1 MNIVMKQ
8 IIKKIREYD
17 NIVLARHI
25 GPDPDAL
32 ASEIALRDSIKLTFP
47 KKNVYA
53 VGNAV
58 AKFKYFGDL
67 DRINDETL
75 EKPLLIVLDVPN
87 KSRIDG
93 INYDNYDYVIR
104 IDHHPNVEDIAN
116 LEMVNDKASSTCEL
130 IVELIN
136 NTKLKMN
143 QQIAENLFLGI
154 VADSDRFL
162 LSYTTPHTFRL
173 VTMLIEEYNLDIGKL
188 YKNLYVRPINE
199 VKFQSYIALNMT
211 ITENNF
217 GYIKLDKKIM
227 DEFNVD
233 SSAAS
238 NMVNNFNFIK
248 ELNCWA
254 FSSYDEKNEI
264 HKINIRSRG
273 PIINTVAQKYNG
285 GGHMFASG
293 ARIKLESD
301 VDNLF
306 KDLDEVSKKYNEENN
321 LK

>member
-8 IIKKIREYD
+8 IIKKIKEYD

-67 DRINDETL
+67 DRINDENL
-75 EKPLLIVLDVPN
+75 EKPLLIILDVPN

-104 IDHHPNVEDIAN
+104 IDHHPNVEEIAD
-116 LEMVNDKASSTCEL
+116 LELVDDKASSTCEL

-136 NTKLKMN
+136 NTKLKMTKS
-143 QQIAENLFLGI
+143 IAENLFLGI

-162 LSYTTPHTFRL
+162 LSYTTPKTFKL
-173 VTMLIEEYNLDIGKL
+173 VTMLIEENNLDISKL
-188 YKNLYVRPINE
+188 YKSLYMRPINE
-199 VKFQSYIALNMT
+199 VRFQSYIALNMVVT
-211 ITENNF
+211 
-217 GYIKLDKKIM
+217 
-227 DEFNVD
+227 
-233 SSAAS
+233 
-238 NMVNNFNFIK
+238 
-248 ELNCWA
+248 
-254 FSSYDEKNEI
+254 
-264 HKINIRSRG
+264 
-273 PIINTVAQKYNG
+273 
-285 GGHMFASG
+285 
-293 ARIKLESD
+293 
-301 VDNLF
+301 
-306 KDLDEVSKKYNEENN
+306 
-321 LK
+321 

>member
-8 IIKKIREYD
+8 IIRKIREYD

-53 VGNAV
+53 VGNSV
-58 AKFKYFGDL
+58 AKFKYFGEL
-67 DRINDETL
+67 DRINDENL
-75 EKPLLIVLDVPN
+75 EKTLLIILDVPN

-104 IDHHPNVEDIAN
+104 IDHHPNVEQLADI
-116 LEMVNDKASSTCEL
+116 EMVDDKASSTCEL

-143 QQIAENLFLGI
+143 KSIAENLFLGI

-162 LSYTTPHTFRL
+162 LSYTTPKTFTV
-173 VTMLIEEYNLDIGKL
+173 VTMLIEEYKLDIGNL
-188 YKNLYVRPINE
+188 YKNLYMRPINE
-199 VKFQSYIALNMT
+199 VRFQSYIALNMI
-211 ITENNF
+211 ITDNDF

-227 DEFNVD
+227 DEFKVD

-238 NMVNNFNFIK
+238 NMINNFNFIK
-248 ELNCWA
+248 ELKCWA
-254 FSSYDEKNEI
+254 FSSYDEKNDI

-273 PIINTVAQKYNG
+273 PIINQVAQKYNG
-285 GGHMFASG
+285 GGHMYASG

-306 KDLDEVSKKYNEENN
+306 KDLDETTRKYNEEN
-321 LK
+321 K

>member
-8 IIKKIREYD
+8 IIKKIKEYD

-67 DRINDETL
+67 DRINDENL
-75 EKPLLIVLDVPN
+75 EKPLLIILDVPN

-104 IDHHPNVEDIAN
+104 IDHHPNVEEIAD
-116 LEMVNDKASSTCEL
+116 LELVDDKASSTCEL

-136 NTKLKMN
+136 NTKLKMTKS
-143 QQIAENLFLGI
+143 IAENLFLGI

-162 LSYTTPHTFRL
+162 LSYTTPKTFKL
-173 VTMLIEEYNLDIGKL
+173 VTMLIEENDLDISKL
-188 YKNLYVRPINE
+188 YKSLYMRPINE
-199 VKFQSYIALNMT
+199 VRFQSYIALNMVV
-211 ITENNF
+211 TENNF
-217 GYIKLDKKIM
+217 GYIKLDKKVM
-227 DEFNVD
+227 DEFGVD

-238 NMVNNFNFIK
+238 NMINNFNFIK

-273 PIINTVAQKYNG
+273 PVINVVAQKYNG

-301 VDNLF
+301 VDKLF
-306 KDLDEVSKKYNEENN
+306 EDLDEASKKYNSENN
-321 LK
+321 S

>member
-1 MNIVMKQ
+1 MNIVMKN
-8 IIKKIREYD
+8 IIKKIKEYN
-17 NIVLARHI
+17 NIVIARHI

-32 ASEIALRDSIKLTFP
+32 ASQIALRDSIKQTFP

-104 IDHHPNVEDIAN
+104 IDHHPNVETIAD
-116 LEMVNDKASSTCEL
+116 LELVDDKASSTCEL
-130 IVELIN
+130 IVQLIN
-136 NTKLKMN
+136 NTKLIMN
-143 QQIAENLFLGI
+143 KTIAENLFLGI

-162 LSYTTPHTFRL
+162 LSYTTPTTFKL
-173 VTMLIEEYNLDIGKL
+173 VTMLIEEYNLDITKL
-188 YKNLYVRPINE
+188 YNNLYERPINE

-211 ITENNF
+211 VTENKF

-227 DEFNVD
+227 NEFNVD

-248 ELNCWA
+248 ELKCWA

-264 HKINIRSRG
+264 YKINIRSRG
-273 PIINTVAQKYNG
+273 PVINTVAQKYNG
-285 GGHMFASG
+285 GGHMYASG

-301 VDNLF
+301 VDKLF
-306 KDLDEVSKKYNEENN
+306 VDLDNETKKYNEENN
-321 LK
+321 

>member
-1 MNIVMKQ
+1 MFNNIKQ
-8 IIKKIREYD
+8 IAKKIKEYKE
-17 NIVLARHI
+17 IVIARHI

-32 ASEIALRDSIKLTFP
+32 ASEIALRDSIKLTYP

-53 VGNAV
+53 VGNSV
-58 AKFKYFGDL
+58 SKFKYFGEL
-67 DRINDETL
+67 DRIDDNKL
-75 EKPLLIVLDVPN
+75 NKPLLIVLDVPN

-93 INYDNYDYVIR
+93 INYNNYDCVIR
-104 IDHHPNVEDIAN
+104 IDHHPSVEDIAN
-116 LEMVNDKASSTCEL
+116 IELVNEHASSTCEL
-130 IVELIN
+130 ITELIYN
-136 NTKLKMN
+136 SKLKIN
-143 QQIAENLFLGI
+143 KDIASNLFLGI

-162 LSYTTPHTFRL
+162 LSYTTPKTFKL
-173 VTMLIEEYNLDIGKL
+173 VTKLIEDYKLDIGSL
-188 YKNLYVRPINE
+188 YKNLYIRPINE

-217 GYIKLDKKIM
+217 GYIKLNKKII

-248 ELNCWA
+248 ELYCWA
-254 FSSYDEKNEI
+254 FSSYDEKNNI

-273 PIINTVAQKYNG
+273 PIINDVAQKYNG
-285 GGHMFASG
+285 GGHIFASG
-293 ARIKLESD
+293 ARIQNEED

-306 KDLDEVSKKYNEENN
+306 KELDQRTKEYKDNN
-321 LK
+321 YF